1 MIFRPSNTE
10 VFRRQILQVS
20 PNTRPDLSSR
30 LAKRQLHHQD
40 HGARRLSE
48 FWAPTGGIA
57 PTSVEDSHALLVRA
71 GFVRQTH
78 SGIFQLLPLG
88 LRVQEKLERLI
99 DKHMLRLGAS
109 KVSLSTLSSEELWR
123 KSGRLDKSNQELFR
137 LQDRKGA
144 KLILS
149 PTHEE
154 EITSLVGDI
163 VKSYK
168 DLPLRLY
175 QVSRKYRDEKRPR
188 QGLLR
193 GREFLMKDLYTF
205 DTSSEEA
212 LATYHNVRQAY
223 DALLTELKVPY
234 LVAEADS
241 GNIGGDLSHE
251 YHLPSDHGED
261 SIISCSECGYAV
273 NEELTGAQV
282 VVSEVQSDP
291 LNKHGAV
298 KSVGLWR
305 GIVHDRSTII
315 EIAYPKTIEWTDDL
329 GHSQACQVEVSTAKI
344 KYLLPEVDLSI
355 DLSSGNGLLDSDS
368 NYESLGHGGAR
379 QILKLNDYRI
389 SDEKCGNATTNEATE
404 ALSNRF
410 KKGTRLNF
418 IKPVEDDK
426 CPKCSSRSI
435 KVTKAFEIGHT
446 FHLGTRY
453 SEPLGLCVVSKPSQ
467 QPHQESKTPQSAQQE
482 KTPLQMGCHGLGI
495 SRMIAAIASTFAD
508 SKGLNWPTMMAPFQV
523 VIVAGKEHEAG
534 AITVFERLTSNLSTP
549 KKETL
554 PGQMGT
560 STIDVIVDDREKNF
574 VWKMNDAD
582 LIGYP
587 VLVLLGRSWAKERS
601 CELQCRRLNVKKNVP
616 LDDLHTCVRELLDQ
630 L

>member
-1 MIFRPSNTE
+1 MKIRPSNTE
-10 VFRRQILQVS
+10 VFRRQIRQVS
-20 PNTRPDLSSR
+20 PKIRQTLSNHFT
-30 LAKRQLHHQD
+30 KRQLYHESY
-40 HGARRLSE
+40 GARRLSE
-48 FWAPTGGIA
+48 FWTPTGGIA
-57 PTSVEDSHALLVRA
+57 PTSEEDSHALLARA

-99 DKHMLRLGAS
+99 DKHMLSLGAS
-109 KVSLSTLSSEELWR
+109 KVSLSSLSSEELWR
-123 KSGRLDKSNQELFR
+123 KSGRLDKSNQELFH
-137 LQDRKGA
+137 LEDRKGA
-144 KLILS
+144 RLLLS

-154 EITSLVGDI
+154 EITSLVGNI

-205 DTSSEEA
+205 DTSREKA

-273 NEELTGAQV
+273 NEELTSAQV
-282 VVSEVQSDP
+282 ICAEDQVYSP
-291 LNKHGAV
+291 YKHGTDRGI
-298 KSVGLWR
+298 GLWR
-305 GIVHDRSTII
+305 GIVHDRSTIV
-315 EIAYPKTIEWTDDL
+315 EIAYPKTIEWTDHL
-329 GHSQACQVEVSTAKI
+329 GQSQTHAAEVSTAKI
-344 KYLLPEVDLSI
+344 KYLLPEVDLSV
-355 DLSSGNGLLDSDS
+355 DLSFGDGLAKVYPNIDPVESDS
-368 NYESLGHGGAR
+368 AR
-379 QILKLNDYRI
+379 KILSLNDYRA
-389 SDEKCGNATTNEATE
+389 SDEAIGNSTTIEATE
-404 ALSNRF
+404 ALSSRF
-410 KKGTRLNF
+410 KKGTKFNF
-418 IKPVEDDK
+418 IKPVQDDK

-435 KVTKAFEIGHT
+435 KVTKAIEIGHT

-453 SEPLGLCVVSKPSQ
+453 SEPLGLSIAPKPSQ
-467 QPHQESKTPQSAQQE
+467 QPHQESNTPQSLEQE
-482 KTPLQMGCHGLGI
+482 KTPLQMGCHGIGI
-495 SRMIAAIASTFAD
+495 SRMIAAVASIFAD
-508 SKGLNWPTMMAPFQV
+508 SKGLNWPSVMAPFQV
-523 VIVAGKEHEAG
+523 VVVAGKENQAG
-534 AITVFERLTSNLSTP
+534 AFTVY
-549 KKETL
+549 ETL
-554 PGQMGT
+554 NHKLSKPKEETLLGHMGT
-560 STIDVIVDDREKNF
+560 PMIDVIVDDREKNF
-574 VWKMNDAD
+574 VWKMKDAD

-587 VLVLLGRSWAKERS
+587 VIVLLGRCWAEARS
-601 CELQCRRLNVKKNVP
+601 CEVQCRRLSIKEKVR
-616 LDDLHTCVRELLDQ
+616 LDHLHTRVRELLDQ

>member
-1 MIFRPSNTE
+1 MIFRPSNTR
-10 VFRRQILQVS
+10 VFRRQILRVS
-20 PNTRPDLSSR
+20 PDSQQSLSSHFP
-30 LAKRQLHHQD
+30 KRQLYHESD
-40 HGARRLSE
+40 GVRRLSE
-48 FWAPTGGIA
+48 FWTPTGGIA
-57 PTSVEDSHALLVRA
+57 PTSEEDSHALLVRA

-99 DKHMLRLGAS
+99 DKHMFRLGAS

-123 KSGRLDKSNQELFR
+123 KSGRLEKSNQELFH
-137 LQDRKGA
+137 LEDRKGL
-144 KLILS
+144 KLLLS

-205 DTSSEEA
+205 DTCREEA
-212 LATYHNVRQAY
+212 LASYHNVRQAY

-251 YHLPSDHGED
+251 YHFASDHGED
-261 SIISCSECGYAV
+261 WIISCSECGYAV
-273 NEELTGAQV
+273 NEELTGPQV
-282 VVSEVQSDP
+282 ICAEDQVNP
-291 LNKHGAV
+291 PYKHGTDRGT
-298 KSVGLWR
+298 GLWR
-305 GIVHDRSTII
+305 GILHDRSTII
-315 EIAYPKTIEWTDDL
+315 EIAYPKTIEWTDHL
-329 GHSQACQVEVSTAKI
+329 GHSQTRAAEVSMAKI
-344 KYLLPEVDLSI
+344 KYLLPEIDLSV
-355 DLSSGNGLLDSDS
+355 DLSSGDGLLKGYTYTDPVENDD
-368 NYESLGHGGAR
+368 AR
-379 QILKLNDYRI
+379 KILKLNDYRA
-389 SDEKCGNATTNEATE
+389 SDEAIGNSTTIEATD
-404 ALSNRF
+404 AFFRRF
-410 KKGTRLNF
+410 KEGTQFNF
-418 IKPVEDDK
+418 IKLLQDDM

-435 KVTKAFEIGHT
+435 KVRKAIEIGHT

-453 SEPLGLCVVSKPSQ
+453 SEPLGLAISPKPSQ
-467 QPHQESKTPQSAQQE
+467 QPHQESNKPQSLQQE
-482 KTPLQMGCHGLGI
+482 KNPLQMGCHGIGI
-495 SRMIAAIASTFAD
+495 TRMIAAIASIFAD
-508 SKGLNWPTMMAPFQV
+508 SKGLNWPSVMAPFQV
-523 VIVAGKEHEAG
+523 VVVAGKENEAD
-534 AITVFERLTSNLSTP
+534 AVMIY
-549 KKETL
+549 ETL
-554 PGQMGT
+554 TRKLSRPKEEPLLGQTGT
-560 STIDVIVDDREKNF
+560 PLIDVIVDDREKDF

-587 VLVLLGRSWAKERS
+587 VIVLLGRSWAKERS
-601 CELQCRRLNVKKNVP
+601 CEVQCRRLNVKTHVR
-616 LDDLHTCVRELLDQ
+616 LDDLRTRVLELLDQ